1 MPLLRSL
8 LYAALF
14 YPMTLLCVVAGL
26 LASLFGRRPTF
37 AVVMTWDEPQS
48 LAVPT
53 YPRDRFPA

>member
-14 YPMTLLCVVAGL
+14 YPTTLLCVVAGL

-37 AVVMTWDEPQS
+37 AVVMTWTN
-48 LAVPT
+48 LNHWLCRT
-53 YPRDRFPA
+53 YPRDRFSA